1 MSITLVTHFQLPN
14 HQVFPKS
21 YCICSP
27 WQTTTMPGFKGFELH
42 AFPVYMEISTKT
54 FPPIHRNIQRL
65 FWMERILLLDVSWVK
80 AGYYLK
86 FEQTWPH
93 LLLKRILP
101 VFFSL
106 WECSPW
112 PISNVREV
120 PSRLSMM
127 SSVMGSDIYKLFKW
141 LCRGREMPQGQHR
154 SLMHT
159 CAGKQG
165 GEDCYLPKTNIYQTL
180 TPLESLQET
189 SKKKKKKH

>member
-1 MSITLVTHFQLPN
+1 MFSYQIIRSFPNSI
-14 HQVFPKS
+14 VFVHRDRLQQCQDLSVLNYMLFLYTWKFPLKLFHL
-21 YCICSP
+21 YIE
-27 WQTTTMPGFKGFELH
+27 TNKGCW
-42 AFPVYMEISTKT
+42 T
-54 FPPIHRNIQRL
+54 
-65 FWMERILLLDVSWVK
+65 ERILLLDVSWVK

-86 FEQTWPH
+86 FEQTWLH

-165 GEDCYLPKTNIYQTL
+165 GENCYLPKTNIYQTL

-189 SKKKKKKH
+189 G